1 MDTQCFAPNP
11 LRTLAPPRIL
21 CETRKEFMKNWFE
34 VENISEVDSPG
45 LLIFPDRVKE
55 NIRIAK
61 SFLDNPDRLR
71 PHVKTNK
78 SPEVTKMFIE
88 AGIFKFKCAT
98 IAEAEMLAMNGA
110 KDVILAHQPV
120 GPKIKRLKELISKYP
135 TVKFSCL
142 VDDASIARQLGG
154 VDLYIDLNVGM
165 NRTGIEPEKALP
177 LYNEFQSQIV
187 GLHAYDG
194 HLRDPDI
201 AVRKK
206 QSDEGFERVLRLKEQ
221 IKKPLTIV
229 AGGTPSF
236 SIHAKRKDIECS
248 PGTFIY
254 WDKGYETVLKEQP
267 FLIAAIVITRIVS
280 IPTADTICVDL
291 GHKGIASENPIDKR
305 VYFLNA
311 EGLTPVGHSEEH
323 LVIKTNGSHSYKVG
337 DVFYGVPHHI
347 CPTVNLY
354 DSPAIIENHKYVGNW
369 NTVSRKR
376 KITV

>member
-1 MDTQCFAPNP
+1 M
-11 LRTLAPPRIL
+11 
-21 CETRKEFMKNWFE
+21 NWFE
-34 VENISEVDSPG
+34 VENIAEVDSPG
-45 LLIFPDRVKE
+45 LLIYPDRVKE

-78 SPEVTKMFIE
+78 SPEVTRMFIE
-88 AGIFKFKCAT
+88 AGITKFKCAT

-110 KDVILAHQPV
+110 KDVLLAHQPV
-120 GPKIKRLKELISKYP
+120 GPKIERFLDLSKKY
-135 TVKFSCL
+135 TSVTFSCI
-142 VDDASIARQLGG
+142 VDDPSIARALPNAN
-154 VDLYIDLNVGM
+154 LYIDLNVGM

-177 LYNEFQSQIV
+177 LFNEFQSQIV

-194 HLRDPDI
+194 HLRDPDLS
-201 AVRKK
+201 VRKK
-206 QSDEGFERVLRLKEQ
+206 QCDEGYDRVVKLKEQ

-229 AGGTPSF
+229 AGGTPSY
-236 SIHAKRKDIECS
+236 SIHSKRKDIECS

-254 WDKGYETVLKEQP
+254 WDKGYQATLKEQP
-267 FLIAAIVITRIVS
+267 FLIAAIVITRVVS

-311 EGLTPVGHSEEH
+311 EDLTPIGHSEEH
-323 LVIKTNGSHSYKVG
+323 LVLKNEGNQKFKVG
-337 DVFYGVPHHI
+337 DVLYGIPHHI

-354 DSPAIIENHKYVGNW
+354 DSPNVITDHKYVGNW
-369 NTVSRKR
+369 DNISRTW
-376 KITV
+376 KINI

>member
-1 MDTQCFAPNP
+1 M
-11 LRTLAPPRIL
+11 
-21 CETRKEFMKNWFE
+21 EWFE
-34 VENISEVDSPG
+34 VENINEVDSPG

-61 SFLDNPDRLR
+61 GFLDHPNRLR

-78 SPEVTKMFIE
+78 SPEVSRMFIE
-88 AGIFKFKCAT
+88 AGIYKFKAAT
-98 IAEAEMLAMNGA
+98 IAEAEMLAMSGA
-110 KDVILAHQPV
+110 KDVLLAHQPV
-120 GPKIKRLKELISKYP
+120 GPKPKRIRELIRKYP
-135 TVKFSCL
+135 SVKFSCIF
-142 VDDASIARQLGG
+142 DDASVAKTLDGI
-154 VDLYIDLNVGM
+154 DLYIDLNVGM

-177 LYNEFQSQIV
+177 LFDEFQSQII

-194 HLRDPDI
+194 HLRDPDL

-206 QSDEGFERVLRLKEQ
+206 QGDDGFDRVIRLQSQ
-221 IKKPLTIV
+221 IKKPLTII

-236 SIHAKRKDIECS
+236 SIHSKRKDIECS

-254 WDKGYETVLKEQP
+254 WDKGYQSILKEQP
-267 FLIAAIVITRIVS
+267 FLIAALVVTRVIS

-311 EGLTPVGHSEEH
+311 DGLVPIAHSEEH
-323 LVIKTNGSHSYKVG
+323 LVLRNEGNRKFKVG
-337 DVFYGVPHHI
+337 DVLYGIPHHI

-354 DSPAIIENHKYVGNW
+354 DSPNIIQDHKYTGNW
-369 NTVSRKR
+369 ENISRKR
-376 KITV
+376 KLTV